1 MKAIVQVENF
11 ASSLVGTLWTPIFVG
26 ISITIVVYALWPRNK
41 SLFDAAA
48 RMPLRE
54 D

>member
-1 MKAIVQVENF
+1 MRAIIQVENF

-26 ISITIVVYALWPRNK
+26 IFIAIVVYALWPRNK